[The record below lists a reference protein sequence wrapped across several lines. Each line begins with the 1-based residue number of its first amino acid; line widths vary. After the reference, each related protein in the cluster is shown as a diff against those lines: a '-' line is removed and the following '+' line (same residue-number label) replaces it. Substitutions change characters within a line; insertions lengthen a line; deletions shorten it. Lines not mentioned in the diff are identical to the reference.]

1 MVKMRKYILL
11 GILSVVL
18 IGCSNTSSKIEL
30 TPSEIREVEN
40 NQNEIAGILIKKA
53 ILKDMNGYKYDREE
67 KEALDEAKENLE
79 IEFYM
84 NRLAVKKVNV
94 SDEEVLAIYNANK
107 DKLKDIKMEIAL
119 PQIREQ
125 LFLQKVNNEKI
136 NYINSLIEK
145 NQLNDKI
152 KLYFPKE
159 KK

>member
-1 MVKMRKYILL
+1 M
-11 GILSVVL
+11 
-18 IGCSNTSSKIEL
+18 
-30 TPSEIREVEN
+30 
-40 NQNEIAGILIKKA
+40 
-53 ILKDMNGYKYDREE
+53 
-67 KEALDEAKENLE
+67 
-79 IEFYM
+79 
-84 NRLAVKKVNV
+84 KKVNV

>member
-1 MVKMRKYILL
+1 MTKYNYTL
-11 GILSVVL
+11 
-18 IGCSNTSSKIEL
+18 
-30 TPSEIREVEN
+30 
-40 NQNEIAGILIKKA
+40 
-53 ILKDMNGYKYDREE
+53 EE
-67 KEALDEAKENLE
+67 KEALKENKENLE

>member
-1 MVKMRKYILL
+1 MKKYLLLGSIILL
-11 GILSVVL
+11 L
-18 IGCSNTSSKIEL
+18 ITGCSNITPKVEL
-30 TPSEIREVEN
+30 TPIEITKLNGDSNKGAELLIRE
-40 NQNEIAGILIKKA
+40 A
-53 ILKDMNGYKYDREE
+53 ILNDMTKYNYTLEE
-67 KEALDEAKENLE
+67 KEALKENKENLE

>member
-1 MVKMRKYILL
+1 
-11 GILSVVL
+11 
-18 IGCSNTSSKIEL
+18 
-30 TPSEIREVEN
+30 
-40 NQNEIAGILIKKA
+40 
-53 ILKDMNGYKYDREE
+53 
-67 KEALDEAKENLE
+67 
-79 IEFYM
+79 
-84 NRLAVKKVNV
+84 
-94 SDEEVLAIYNANK
+94 
-107 DKLKDIKMEIAL
+107 MEIAL